1 MNKSYKAE
9 FVKFAISFVLHR
21 KFIESPM
28 ISPLIRILEIKMRTM
43 KRILSAICVM
53 ILAGSFLSGCFQQQ
67 QEDHQ
72 PPVETLEDVAVELV
86 TMLMESNYTGVYGF
100 FNASITSQI
109 SADDFANL
117 WEQQVV
123 VPDGNIT
130 RIVRTRL
137 TNESGYSVVFVTCNF
152 SRVRVL
158 DVKISFNSQKEVLA
172 LLIVPTL
179 DAFEY
184 SPPSYV
190 DVNSFSEQNVSF
202 GSEHWKLPATL
213 TIPTGVG
220 PFPAVILVHGSGPND
235 RDETYGPNK
244 PFKDLA
250 WGLASRGIVVLRY
263 EKRTKQ
269 YPEEIATLL
278 NFTVNEE
285 TIDDAVAG
293 VNFLNNSPV
302 VDHSKIFVL
311 GHSLGGM
318 MAPRIALQENR
329 LKGLVLMAA
338 PTRHLEDLILE
349 QSRYLANLS
358 GLNQSE
364 DLAELER
371 LVMRVKSLDIN
382 QSEVILGAPKAYWV
396 DLATYDPVETAL
408 MVHKPML
415 ILQGER
421 DYQVTMTDFAR
432 WSNAFWN
439 DATVTLK
446 TYPSLNHFFVAGSG
460 VPTDAEYLVEGH
472 VSEEIITDITSWIK
486 MV

>member
-1 MNKSYKAE
+1 
-9 FVKFAISFVLHR
+9 
-21 KFIESPM
+21 
-28 ISPLIRILEIKMRTM
+28 
-43 KRILSAICVM
+43 M

-67 QEDHQ
+67 EDHQ
-72 PPVETLEDVAVELV
+72 PPVNTLEDIAVEIV
-86 TMLMESNYTGVYGF
+86 TRLMESNYTGVYSF
-100 FNASITSQI
+100 FNTSITSQI
-109 SADDFANL
+109 SEDDFANI
-117 WEQQVV
+117 WVQQVV
-123 VPDGNIT
+123 NPSGNIT
-130 RIVRTRL
+130 RIVRVRS
-137 TNESGYSVVFVTCNF
+137 TNESGYSVVYVTCNF
-152 SRVRVL
+152 SMVRVL
-158 DVKISFNSQKEVLA
+158 DVKITFNSQKEVLA
-172 LLIVPTL
+172 LMVVPTFE
-179 DAFEY
+179 AFDY
-184 SPPSYV
+184 SAPSYV

-213 TIPTGVG
+213 TIPNGAG

-269 YPEEIATLL
+269 YPEEVANLL

-285 TIDDAVAG
+285 TVEDAVAG

-302 VDHSKIFVL
+302 VDHSKIFVV

-329 LKGLVLMAA
+329 IRGLVLLAA

-364 DLAELER
+364 NLAELER
-371 LVMRVKSLDIN
+371 LVMRVKSLDMN

-396 DLATYDPVETAL
+396 DLATYDPVETAQI
-408 MVHKPML
+408 VHKPML
-415 ILQGER
+415 ILQGKR

-432 WSNAFWN
+432 WTEAFQN
-439 DATVTLK
+439 DATVTMK

-460 VPTDAEYLVEGH
+460 VPTDAEYLIEGH
-472 VSEEIITDITSWIK
+472 VSEEVVIDIASWIQ
-486 MV
+486 ML

>member
-1 MNKSYKAE
+1 
-9 FVKFAISFVLHR
+9 
-21 KFIESPM
+21 
-28 ISPLIRILEIKMRTM
+28 M
-43 KRILSAICVM
+43 KKILSASMIM
-53 ILAGSFLSGCFQQQ
+53 ILLGSFLSGCIQQQ

-72 PPVETLEDVAVELV
+72 PPVNTLEDVAVEIV

-100 FNASITSQI
+100 FNTSITSQI
-109 SADDFANL
+109 SEDDFANI
-117 WEQQVV
+117 WVQQVV
-123 VPDGNIT
+123 NPNGNIT
-130 RIVRTRL
+130 RIVRARS
-137 TNESGYSVVFVTCNF
+137 TNESGYAVVYVTCNF
-152 SRVRVL
+152 SRARVL
-158 DVKISFNSQKEVLA
+158 DVKISFNSQEKVLA
-172 LLIVPTL
+172 MLLVPT
-179 DAFEY
+179 FELFDY
-184 SPPSYV
+184 SPPTYV

-202 GSEHWKLPATL
+202 DSEHWKLPATL
-213 TIPTGVG
+213 TIPNGVG

-269 YPEEIATLL
+269 YPEEIAKLL

-285 TIDDAVAG
+285 TVEDAVAG

-329 LKGLVLMAA
+329 IKGLVLLAA

-371 LVMRVKSLDIN
+371 LVMRVKSLNIN

-396 DLATYDPVETAL
+396 DLATYDPVETAQI
-408 MVHKPML
+408 VHKPML
-415 ILQGER
+415 ILQGKR
-421 DYQVTMTDFAR
+421 DYQVTMTDFSR
-432 WSNAFWN
+432 WTEAFQN

-446 TYPSLNHFFVAGSG
+446 TYPSLNHFFIAGSG

-472 VSEEIITDITSWIK
+472 VSEEVVTDIVSWIQIF
-486 MV
+486 